1 MHSLSLRVSP
11 GASRLFFARKFDP
24 AFAKFTGQI
33 WKRDYY
39 TCQFCGFQANKF
51 QEVVNLDGNYKNNT
65 LSNLVTACCFCAQ
78 CLFMEMVGKGD
89 YGGGTLIYM
98 PEISQ
103 PELNGLSHVLFCAIA
118 NGTDYRVDAQN
129 IYRNLKMRGQIVEDK
144 LGEGVSNP
152 ALVGQMLLNTAAN
165 QKERNPGWLSDLRLL
180 PARTKFKEQ
189 IDAWAAAALEE
200 MSKNK

>member
-1 MHSLSLRVSP
+1 LHPLSLRVAP
-11 GASRLFFARKFDP
+11 GASRLFFARKSDP
-24 AFAKFTGQI
+24 AFVRFMEQI

-51 QEVVNLDGNYKNNT
+51 QEVINLDGNYKNNR

-98 PEISQ
+98 PEITQ

-129 IYRNLKMRGQIVEDK
+129 VYRNLKMRAQVVEDK

-152 ALVGQMLLNTAAN
+152 SLVGQMLLNTAASH
-165 QKERNPGWLSDLRLL
+165 KERNPEWLSSLRLL

-189 IDAWAAAALEE
+189 IETWAAAALEE
-200 MSKNK
+200 MSQNK